1 MQQMRHTRAQLEGG
15 EKKIYSIWIAI
26 SVGFHANAWK
36 PMFPLTPTARMHR
49 LDDETWMQF
58 IEQAEAEAVAA

>member
-1 MQQMRHTRAQLEGG
+1 
-15 EKKIYSIWIAI
+15 
-26 SVGFHANAWK
+26 
-36 PMFPLTPTARMHR
+36 MFPLTQTARTHR

>member
-1 MQQMRHTRAQLEGG
+1 
-15 EKKIYSIWIAI
+15 
-26 SVGFHANAWK
+26 
-36 PMFPLTPTARMHR
+36 MFPLTPTARTHR